1 MSIVGLASRV
11 LKPLSAVS
19 QMRDSA
25 IKLSRLMPREVA
37 IRLARTLSRED
48 PASLPIAKGSFQIRK
63 GSTDLYTF
71 RDVFLQ
77 DSMRFVGDDEI
88 HPSCIVD
95 CGAHIGC
102 ASLFFTLRY
111 PQATI
116 IAVEPD
122 AENFR
127 MLSANVRQFPNVLPV
142 NAAVWNRESRV
153 RIANP
158 GTNPTGLYVSEIAEV
173 DNPGLPGLTIPQI
186 MKKAGIDHIDVL
198 KIDVEG
204 AEQRLFSS
212 PDCHEWLSNVSV
224 LIVELHDRLYPGC
237 ARALYRALDRYEY
250 KQEGRGFVVA
260 VTLMQKWA
268 ERIGGAATA

>member
-1 MSIVGLASRV
+1 MS
-11 LKPLSAVS
+11 K
-19 QMRDSA
+19 Q
-25 IKLSRLMPREVA
+25 EA
-37 IRLARTLSRED
+37 IRLAKRLSGED
-48 PASLPIAKGSFQIRK
+48 PATLPIRKSSFQVRK

-77 DSMRFVGDDEI
+77 DSMRFIGDDEI
-88 HPSCIVD
+88 RPSCIVD

-102 ASLFFTLRY
+102 TSLFFTLKY
-111 PQATI
+111 PQTRV

-127 MLSANVRQFPNVLPV
+127 MLSANLESFPNVIPL
-142 NAAVWNRESRV
+142 NAAIWHRNSRV

-158 GTNPTGLYVSEIAEV
+158 GTNPTGLYVNEVAEV
-173 DNPGLPGLTIPQI
+173 DSQGLPGLTIPQI
-186 MKKAGIDHIDVL
+186 MKKAGVDFIDIL

-237 ARALYRALDRYEY
+237 ARALYSALDRYEY

-260 VTLMQKWA
+260 VTLMQKRA
-268 ERIGGAATA
+268 ERIGEAATA